1 MCRAVVLSFV
11 EYFTKDEKI
20 NSNEK
25 EEKKKAKEIFLF
37 DEVSS

>member
-25 EEKKKAKEIFLF
+25 EKKKAKEIFYLMK
-37 DEVSS
+37 

>member
-1 MCRAVVLSFV
+1 MCRVVVLSFV

-25 EEKKKAKEIFLF
+25 EKKKAKEIFLF